1 MDDFIPAI
9 VSLIIGVVIAAW
21 VVRQLK
27 LGSMRTHTGLHHLG
41 GKDGKW
47 IKREDAPSKYWMTIV
62 MESIAAL
69 AFIFFALH
77 VLFLK

>member
-1 MDDFIPAI
+1 MDDFFSAI
-9 VSLIIGVVIAAW
+9 LSLVIGVVIAGW
-21 VVRQLK
+21 VLRQLK
-27 LGSMRTHTGLHHLG
+27 SGSMRTHTGLHHLG
-41 GKDGKW
+41 GKDGLW

-69 AFIFFALH
+69 AFISFAVH